1 MSAPRRLAGLALALI
16 AALALASCAPTAGP
30 RRDLTE
36 RERDATL
43 GKSAIPG
50 AAAVTRTLEASD
62 SAAARAGRM
71 DGTVSGQ

>member
-1 MSAPRRLAGLALALI
+1 MSARRRLAGLALALV
-16 AALALASCAPTAGP
+16 AALALASCAQKSEP
-30 RRDLTE
+30 RRELTE
-36 RERDATL
+36 RERDSTL

>member
-1 MSAPRRLAGLALALI
+1 MSAARRRVGVALALI
-16 AALALASCAPTAGP
+16 AASALASCAQKSEP
-30 RRDLTE
+30 RRELTE
-36 RERDATL
+36 RERDSTL
-43 GKSAIPG
+43 GKSVIPG